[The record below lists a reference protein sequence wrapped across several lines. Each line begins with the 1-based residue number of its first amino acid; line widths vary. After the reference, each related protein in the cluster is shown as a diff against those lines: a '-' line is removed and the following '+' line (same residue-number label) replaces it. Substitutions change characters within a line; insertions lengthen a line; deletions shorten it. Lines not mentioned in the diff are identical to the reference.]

1 MKQRGQAILM
11 VIMILGAL
19 MAVVVIFGA
28 KRQSDISKLVD
39 KLDSSQA
46 AQEAMAAA
54 AKKVQYVYANESG
67 CDPDILD
74 SRLSRLA
81 PVPAATDFGTGMSY
95 AIAQTPM
102 DDSARA
108 AASKAAVAALSS
120 DERSNHCTAASGCR
134 QIGVPLENR
143 VYIVTVGAVVTPT
156 VDGTSGTHDTCARDA
171 TVRLS
176 LAIGG
181 NVFFQRFTLTNICT
195 YKSCVANS
203 TVGADLDTF
212 DGITAVSTGASG
224 YFTQSL
230 ACTGGSSGVPAR
242 WHGSITSS
250 TDSQIVKDDIR
261 WARRYLETGGG
272 GVGETTFM
280 YGTPS
285 TTTSNGACAVAESNS
300 QCVGVPCVPAFD
312 LNRDKTNNEVDLA
325 ILENFLRGYLPSLSP
340 NFLDPAL

>member
-11 VIMILGAL
+11 VIMILGAI
-19 MAVVVIFGA
+19 MALVVIFGA
-28 KRQSDISKLVD
+28 KRQSDISKLID
-39 KLDSSQA
+39 KLDSSQT

-74 SRLSRLA
+74 ARLSRLP
-81 PVPAATDFGTGMSY
+81 PVPAASDFGTGMSY
-95 AIAQTPM
+95 AVAQVPL
-102 DDSARA
+102 DDPSRI
-108 AASKAAVAALSS
+108 AASKVLIAALTT
-120 DERSNHCTAASGCR
+120 DERSNHCTATSGCR
-134 QIGVPLENR
+134 QIGVPLESR

-156 VDGTSGTHDTCARDA
+156 VDGTTGTHDTCARDA

-195 YKSCVANS
+195 YKSCIANS
-203 TVGADLDTF
+203 SVGSNLDSF
-212 DGITAVSTGASG
+212 DGITAVSTGSAG

-230 ACTGGSSGVPAR
+230 ACTGGSSGIAAR
-242 WHGSITSS
+242 WHGSITQA
-250 TDSQIVKDDIR
+250 TNSQIVKDDIR

-280 YGTPS
+280 DGTPS
-285 TTTSNGACAVAESNS
+285 STTKNGACDVAESNN